1 MSKTDI
7 VEQEAGALSHLSVE
21 LDAFRKENER
31 LRNSFDFLMKE
42 LNELRDENKKLRDL
56 RFSDDY
62 KKHWRMVYAGQA
74 MQSIIETKPNFKD
87 VAEISKSAFI
97 VADSMI
103 EQISV

>member
-1 MSKTDI
+1 MSDKENT
-7 VEQEAGALSHLSVE
+7 ELATGALSHLSVE

>member
-1 MSKTDI
+1 MTENNTQSA
-7 VEQEAGALSHLSVE
+7 ECLSHLTAE
-21 LDAFRKENER
+21 LEALRQEHCALKSASAMLVKTIEQLTSENAQLKE
-31 LRNSFDFLMKE
+31 
-42 LNELRDENKKLRDL
+42 L

-62 KKHWRMVYAGQA
+62 KKHWRMVFAGQA

-103 EQISV
+103 EQISI